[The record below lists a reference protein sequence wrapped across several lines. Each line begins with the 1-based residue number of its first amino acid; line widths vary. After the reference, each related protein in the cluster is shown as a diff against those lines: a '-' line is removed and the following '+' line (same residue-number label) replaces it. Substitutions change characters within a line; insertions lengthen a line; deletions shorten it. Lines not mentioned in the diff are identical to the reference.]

1 MNTVVMRAELEFEN
15 ILQEHEELLDQARG
29 FGMRTA
35 AYPRGLMPLREAQEV
50 VANFSKNTA
59 KLDTFL
65 SSLYDT
71 KLRAPDDDTKAALN
85 EVYARGEKALRKFQD
100 DHKKAKEAL
109 EKHEDLLVGEN
120 FQEMFQ
126 ALRLAV
132 LDLDLTDN
140 ADFTAKTQLYLDADP
155 AYGVG
160 IATVSRTQPKE
171 DVYKVRA
178 TYKAETDE
186 YIADMWSKKSN
197 RWFPAA
203 KKTGHTRIPAFV
215 RAVID
220 KMKAVHDFEGES
232 MFGSRHTVEDTS
244 PELTK
249 YRDEVEQQKQR
260 EKAEIEQRNLREQS
274 EKNWAKVMKQAIEI
288 RAAIDRALKAR
299 FPDGKSEELSVK
311 RYEEGHKGSNFPVSV
326 WNSLWTSGGGLVEIC
341 TTVKFV
347 AGTDTFTFF
356 ANYGLPT
363 SGSLDFPVHAKW
375 TPNSNDFVKDV
386 VKAVSKFIASDA
398 EANRSLSRKIDDV
411 AAQVQ
416 GLFKGWALGELGIS
430 VKEQSSEFA
439 KGIASKAYEVSLPYN
454 QGGWPS
460 TAHGYF
466 TIVAKTESQNFNV
479 KVKQISKG
487 NYTHTTDL
495 LVDLA
500 DTDMAERIGSL
511 LLKDWVRN
519 GVPILPAPPPKS
531 TVAPSG
537 GSGGVTPH
545 IRAVLRELRGLRIG
559 YPGTLGA
566 AAETEINKVLTGAA
580 PSITLTVSKLFPVE
594 DSIQSDVQAIQDF
607 ARKVQVQYKN
617 GTAQVGN
624 VTITQKVTLK
634 YRATISNSLVT
645 QDALDLADAVG
656 KYFVHHAEGV
666 ARRPGRVI
674 SPAMV
679 KSFIAAVEVTVS
691 RQGGRTASTTRTA
704 GSTTFDNLVWNP
716 NISNAFRDIRSEELE
731 EHGHREGYPG
741 TIAAK
746 SRYEVRATE
755 PMTEAEARA
764 FMAKDVNN
772 NDKWS
777 DRAFAVPVTRAKVL
791 TTDKVTVTITA
802 RDEKE
807 ALRQAQMRIYATGRF
822 PPNANV
828 VVSDLVPKKVSETPR
843 TKTFE
848 ITGTRRAVL
857 VGTTDG
863 WLFYGWAPE

>member
-1 MNTVVMRAELEFEN
+1 MNTVVMRAELEFES
-15 ILQEHEELLDQARG
+15 ILQEHEELLDQAQG

-50 VANFSKNTA
+50 VANFSKNTE

-71 KLRAPDDDTKAALN
+71 KLRAPDTETKAALD

-140 ADFTAKTQLYLDADP
+140 ADFTAKTQLYLDANP

-160 IATVSRTQPKE
+160 VATVSRTQPKE

-215 RAVID
+215 RAIVD

-232 MFGSRHTVEDTS
+232 MFGSRRTVEDTS

-249 YRDEVEQQKQR
+249 YRDEVEQQKLR
-260 EKAEIEQRNLREQS
+260 EKAEIEQRNLREQA

-288 RAAIDRALKAR
+288 RAAIDRALLSS
-299 FPDGKSEELSVK
+299 FPDGKSFPHNAERQNYPLDS
-311 RYEEGHKGSNFPVSV
+311 FPVSV
-326 WNSLWTSGGGLVEIC
+326 WNTFRVSGAAVQIG
-341 TTVKFV
+341 TFV
-347 AGTDTFTFF
+347 TLKDTNSFTFVGS
-356 ANYGLPT
+356 YGLPVP
-363 SGSLDFPVHAKW
+363 GMKLELPVGP
-375 TPNSNDFVKDV
+375 TGNSSVYVKEV
-386 VKAVSKFIASDA
+386 VKAVSKFIASNPA
-398 EANRSLSRKIDDV
+398 ANRILIRKIDDV

-416 GLFKGWALGELGIS
+416 GLLQGSRLKDRKIS

-439 KGIASKAYEVSLPYN
+439 KGIASKLYKVSIPYS
-454 QGGWPS
+454 QGGWS
-460 TAHGYF
+460 YTAHGHF
-466 TIVAKTESQNFNV
+466 SIVAEAESQNFNV
-479 KVKQISKG
+479 QVKQISSSS
-487 NYTHTTDL
+487 NARTTNL
-495 LVDLA
+495 LVERV

-511 LLKDWVRN
+511 LLEGWTKE
-519 GVPILPAPPPKS
+519 GGAPILSAPAS
-531 TVAPSG
+531 TPTAPVAPSG
-537 GSGGVTPH
+537 GSKDVTPNV
-545 IRAVLRELRGLRIG
+545 RDVLREIRKIG
-559 YPGTLGA
+559 YPGNLVQ
-566 AAETEINKVLTGAA
+566 TEIDKVLTGAA

-594 DSIQSDVQAIQDF
+594 DSMQSDVQAIQDF
-607 ARKVQVQYKN
+607 ARKVQVHYKN

-691 RQGGRTASTTRTA
+691 RQGGRTASMTRTA
-704 GSTTFDNLVWNP
+704 GATTFDNLVWNP
-716 NISNAFRDIRSEELE
+716 NISNAFRGIRSEELE
-731 EHGHREGYPG
+731 EHGHRDGYPG

-755 PMTEAEARA
+755 PMTEAEASA
-764 FMAKDVNN
+764 FMDKDVDN

-828 VVSDLVPKKVSETPR
+828 VVSDLVSKKVDETPR
-843 TKTFE
+843 TKTFD
-848 ITGTRRAVL
+848 ITGTRKAVL
-857 VGTTDG
+857 VGMTDG

>member
-1 MNTVVMRAELEFEN
+1 MNTVVMRAELEFES
-15 ILQEHEELLDQARG
+15 ILQEHEELLDQAQG

-140 ADFTAKTQLYLDADP
+140 ADFTAKTQLYLDANP

-160 IATVSRTQPKE
+160 VATVSRTQPKE

-215 RAVID
+215 KAVVD

-232 MFGSRHTVEDTS
+232 MFGSRRTVEDTS

-249 YRDEVEQQKQR
+249 YRAEIEQQKQR

-274 EKNWAKVMKQAIEI
+274 EKNWAKVMQEARDIQDAIA
-288 RAAIDRALKAR
+288 RAFLSS
-299 FPDGKSEELSVK
+299 FPDGKSFPHNAERQNYPLDS
-311 RYEEGHKGSNFPVSV
+311 FPVGV
-326 WNSLWTSGGGLVEIC
+326 WNTFRVNGAAVQIR
-341 TTVKFV
+341 TFV
-347 AGTDTFTFF
+347 TLKDTNSFTFVGS
-356 ANYGLPT
+356 YGLPVP
-363 SGSLDFPVHAKW
+363 GMKLELPVGP
-375 TPNSNDFVKDV
+375 TGNSSVYVKDV
-386 VKAVSKFIASDA
+386 VKAVSKFIASNPA
-398 EANRSLSRKIDDV
+398 ANRSLIRKIDHV

-416 GLFKGWALGELGIS
+416 GLFKGWALGEFGIS

-439 KGIASKAYEVSLPYN
+439 KGIASKAYKVSMPYSH
-454 QGGWPS
+454 GGWS
-460 TAHGYF
+460 YTAHGYF
-466 TIVAKTESQNFNV
+466 TIVANTESQNFNV
-479 KVKQISKG
+479 QVKQISESS
-487 NYTHTTDL
+487 NARTTDL
-495 LVDLA
+495 LVELA
-500 DTDMAERIGSL
+500 DNDMAERIGSL
-511 LLKDWVRN
+511 LLEGWKKG
-519 GVPILPAPPPKS
+519 GVPILSAPPPKP

-537 GSGGVTPH
+537 GSKDVTPNLRDVVRE
-545 IRAVLRELRGLRIG
+545 IRKIG
-559 YPGTLGA
+559 YPGNVVQ
-566 AAETEINKVLTGAA
+566 TEIDNVLTGAA
-580 PSITLTVSKLFPVE
+580 PSTTLTVSKLFPVE
-594 DSIQSDVQAIQDF
+594 DSMQSDVQAIQDF
-607 ARKVQVQYKN
+607 ARKVQGQYKN

-634 YRATISNSLVT
+634 YRANIGSNLVT
-645 QDALDLADAVG
+645 RLLPDNTDLAGAVG
-656 KYFVHHAEGV
+656 QYFATRG
-666 ARRPGRVI
+666 AGNYYKDKL
-674 SPAMV
+674 PAMV
-679 KSFIAAVEVTVS
+679 TSFIAAVEVTVS
-691 RQGGRTASTTRTA
+691 RQGGRTARTTRTA
-704 GSTTFDNLVWNP
+704 GSTTFANLVWNP
-716 NISNAFRDIRSEELE
+716 NISNAFRGIRSEELE
-731 EHGHREGYPG
+731 EHGHRDGYPG

-755 PMTEAEARA
+755 PMTEAEASA
-764 FMAKDVNN
+764 FMDKDVDK

-807 ALRQAQMRIYATGRF
+807 ALRQARMRIYATGRF

-828 VVSDLVPKKVSETPR
+828 VVSDLVSKKVDETPR

-848 ITGTRRAVL
+848 VTGTRKAVL